1 MEPGGK
7 SRGDDCADIRE
18 DDRAD
23 ACEDGCEEGR
33 AEVGGSRG
41 GVKLWVFVGIVAV
54 LLVLNWV
61 FGWSETIS
69 VDTAVAQLRG
79 VVDANPVLAGLVY
92 VAASIVGCV
101 VLALPG
107 IIFALVA
114 GTVFGAV
121 WGTALCW
128 AAVTLGACLSFVVG
142 RFFLKDALKPKLA
155 KSAALNRLLF
165 EGAERSDVYL
175 LAVTRLVPLF
185 PYNLQNFA
193 YGVTDIRFV
202 PYAVYSAI
210 FMLPGTAVYTVAAAG
225 LVEAE
230 NRLLYFAIA
239 AILLVVTLLVARVL
253 KRGVTES

>member
-1 MEPGGK
+1 M
-7 SRGDDCADIRE
+7 
-18 DDRAD
+18 
-23 ACEDGCEEGR
+23 
-33 AEVGGSRG
+33 
-41 GVKLWVFVGIVAV
+41 KLWVFVGVVAV
-54 LLVLNWV
+54 LLALNWA
-61 FGWSETIS
+61 FGWSEMVS
-69 VDTAVAQLRG
+69 VDAAVAQLRG

-92 VAASIVGCV
+92 VAVSIAGCV

-107 IIFALVA
+107 VIFALVA

-121 WGTALCW
+121 WGTVLCW
-128 AAVTLGACLSFVVG
+128 AAVALGACLSFVVG

-155 KSAALNRLLF
+155 KNSALNKLLF
-165 EGAERSDVYL
+165 DGAERSDVYL

-230 NRLLYFAIA
+230 NRLLYFAVA
-239 AILLVVTLLVARVL
+239 AILLVATLLVARVL